1 MNDASH
7 FLLNS
12 QSQENELTIGPAR
25 KELQIGLL
33 WHTFGHGNLGIDA
46 LARGDATLIRRA
58 AHRAGLSVRF
68 LSLGSGQSKSVTDLP
83 SDVSIGPAPQL
94 KPFLRLRFDFYK
106 AIRDCNIVFDIGEGD
121 SFTDIYGLR
130 RYIVHIFSKSLVLQA
145 NKPLI
150 FAPQT
155 IGPFDNPSRRRIAVA
170 LMRKAAGVFTRD
182 NLSTTFIKENGLTK
196 NSDEYIDV
204 AFALPF
210 ERQKRPA
217 GRLRVGLNASGL
229 LYNNGYTGKNE
240 FGMTVDFKALC
251 HRLIEKLVKN
261 PEVEIHLI
269 AHVHGPGDDPDND
282 APVMRALAQQY
293 PALIMAPLFETSE
306 QAKSYMSSMDFVV
319 AGRMHACIG
328 AYSAGVPVVPI
339 AYSRKFNGLFNTLG
353 YEYYVDGKTDTV
365 DGALEKI
372 LSAFDKRD
380 TLKLELEKGLRIAED
395 RLKRYENRLV
405 QILSHVSSEKL

>member
-1 MNDASH
+1 
-7 FLLNS
+7 LNTGAAR
-12 QSQENELTIGPAR
+12 NELH
-25 KELQIGLL
+25 IGLL

-46 LARGDATLIRRA
+46 LARGDASLLRRA
-58 AHRAGLSVRF
+58 AQRAGLSVRF
-68 LSLGSGQSKSVTDLP
+68 VSLGSGQNDNVADLP

-106 AIRDCNIVFDIGEGD
+106 AIRDCDIVLDIGEGD
-121 SFTDIYGLR
+121 SFTDIYGTR
-130 RYIVHIFSKSLVLQA
+130 RYVVHIFSKSLVLLA

-155 IGPFDNPSRRRIAVA
+155 IGPFDNPLRRRIASA
-170 LMRKAAGVFTRD
+170 LMRKATGVFTRD
-182 NLSTTFIKENGLTK
+182 HLSTTFLKENGLTK
-196 NSDEYIDV
+196 NSDEFIDV

-210 ERQKRPA
+210 QRQKFPA
-217 GRLRVGLNASGL
+217 DRLRIGLNASGL
-229 LYNNGYTGKNE
+229 LYNNGYTGNNE

-251 HRLIEKLVKN
+251 HRLIENLVKM

-282 APVMRALAQQY
+282 APVMRALAKQY

-306 QAKSYMSSMDFVV
+306 QAKSYMSGLDFVV

-328 AYSAGVPVVPI
+328 AYSAKVPVVPI

-353 YEYYVDGKTDTV
+353 YEFYVDGKADTT

-372 LSAFDKRD
+372 LNAFEKRD
-380 TLKLELEKGLRIAED
+380 SLKLEIEKGLKIAED
-395 RLKRYENRLV
+395 RLKRYEDRLV
-405 QILSHVSSEKL
+405 QILGHVSLEKR